1 MSHIKRIAPVEDE
14 TFFSWLHRQSIFN
27 KSFRYPLY
35 MLLDDF
41 ERCSRVESFD
51 RDFDFESAFAEGAS
65 NHLSL
70 AYDERATLFGTSAWL
85 LPEYNRR
92 AFCWECLQEH
102 VATVH
107 YPCHLISWC
116 NVVRTHC
123 STHHLLF
130 REHPRS
136 DRLSLNLGLGA
147 FVYFCANKKEYD
159 RDDLHR
165 FFSSGPIADY
175 CLRIASS
182 IERAK
187 QGHDIKEYFYWSTH
201 KLLMQVMLI
210 SPYGIISTIL
220 HRRRETHRTSN
231 IWQAL
236 AYAPMVASGVDR
248 ALALLLV
255 GIAMRHFTE
264 SESAEIIDALRCS
277 QYLDIR
283 FHDRKTLGSACNVFT
298 NENGDAIARA
308 LAHSSIELVDAPL
321 DDFLAGFMRG
331 LRRRR

>member
-1 MSHIKRIAPVEDE
+1 MSPIKSIAPIMDE
-14 TFFSWLHRQSIFN
+14 TFFSWLHRQSVFSE
-27 KSFRYPLY
+27 SFRFPLY

-41 ERCSRVESFD
+41 ERCSRVEAFD
-51 RDFDFESAFAEGAS
+51 RDFDFGSAFAAKAS
-65 NHLSL
+65 SHLSL
-70 AYDERATLFGTSAWL
+70 SHNECVTLFGTSAWL

-102 VATVH
+102 VEKVH

-123 STHHLLF
+123 SIHNSLL

-136 DRLSLNLGLGA
+136 DRLSLNFGLGA
-147 FVYFCANKKEYD
+147 FVYFCANKNRYD
-159 RDDLHR
+159 HDDLHKL
-165 FFSSGPIADY
+165 FSFKPIADY
-175 CLRIASS
+175 CLRIARC
-182 IERAK
+182 IETAK
-187 QGHDIKEYFYWSTH
+187 QSQGTENYSYWSTY
-201 KLLMQVMLI
+201 KILMQVMLVP
-210 SPYGIISTIL
+210 SYGIISTIL

-236 AYAPMVASGVDR
+236 AFAPIAASGVDR

-255 GIAMRHFTE
+255 GIAVRHFTE
-264 SESAEIIDALRCS
+264 SEGAEIIDALRCS

-283 FHDRKTLGSACNVFT
+283 FHDRGTLGSACNVFT
-298 NENGDAIARA
+298 YENGNVIAQA
-308 LAHSSIELVDAPL
+308 LTHSSIELAGAPL
-321 DDFLAGFMRG
+321 DDFLTGFMRG